1 LRFGSRD
8 ADKAAYQEQQVQVP
22 LKSDAYTTH
31 ASTFVKNASQLQEQH
46 LRKYLRCRE
55 LQPPANSGSLSWLCG
70 DDLLIKDDLYVQE
83 KVDYEK

>member
-1 LRFGSRD
+1 M
-8 ADKAAYQEQQVQVP
+8 Q
-22 LKSDAYTTH
+22 
-31 ASTFVKNASQLQEQH
+31 QH